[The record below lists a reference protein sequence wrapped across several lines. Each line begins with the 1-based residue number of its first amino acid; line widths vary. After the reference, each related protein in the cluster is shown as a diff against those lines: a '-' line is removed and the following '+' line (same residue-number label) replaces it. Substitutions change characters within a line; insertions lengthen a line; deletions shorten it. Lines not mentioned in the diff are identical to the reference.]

1 MMMSPQEFD
10 GVVLEEAP
18 DGVNPKCPH
27 CSKKLDKLWIKKRGL
42 GVMEQKQ
49 IIMCPFCESLL
60 GYGVFG
66 QR

>member
-1 MMMSPQEFD
+1 MTPQEFE
-10 GVVLEEAP
+10 GIELEEAP
-18 DGVNPKCPH
+18 TGANPKCPF
-27 CSKKLDKLWIKKRGL
+27 CKKQLLKLWIKKRGL

-49 IIMCPFCESLL
+49 IIMCPYCESLL

>member
-1 MMMSPQEFD
+1 MSTQEFD
-10 GVVLEEAP
+10 GVSLEDAP
-18 DGVNPKCPH
+18 EGSIPKCPY
-27 CSKKLDKLWIKKRGL
+27 CKEKLAKIWIKKKGL

-49 IIMCPFCESLL
+49 MLMCPYCESLL

>member
-1 MMMSPQEFD
+1 MSPQDFD
-10 GVVLEEAP
+10 GVELEEAP
-18 DGVNPKCPH
+18 KGKRPKCPY
-27 CSKKLDKLWIKKRGL
+27 CQKPLSKLWIKKKGL

-49 IIMCPFCESLL
+49 IVMCPYSESLL

>member
-1 MMMSPQEFD
+1 MTPQEFD
-10 GVVLEEAP
+10 GIELEEAP
-18 DGVNPKCPH
+18 AGTRPKCPF
-27 CSKKLDKLWIKKRGL
+27 CKKHLVKLWLKKRGL

-49 IIMCPFCESLL
+49 IVMCPYCEALL

>member
-1 MMMSPQEFD
+1 MTPQEFD
-10 GVVLEEAP
+10 GIELEEAP
-18 DGVNPKCPH
+18 AGTIPQCPFCKQH
-27 CSKKLDKLWIKKRGL
+27 LQKLWLKKRGL

-49 IIMCPFCESLL
+49 IVMCPYCESLL